1 MGLAFEMVRVALKL
15 EDRPDINVAM
25 VASKIIAVAEGGEL
39 DPHRLCERV
48 LADLGPYSPR
58 E

>member
-1 MGLAFEMVRVALKL
+1 MGLAFEMARVALKL

-25 VASKIIAVAEGGEL
+25 VATKIIALAESGEL
-39 DPHRLCERV
+39 DPHRLCKRV
-48 LADLGPYSPR
+48 LAELGPCSPR